1 MKRLI
6 PTLLLAPLLLAA
18 AGASAQKQRQ
28 IQPCEG
34 RGSQAEAS
42 GCARREFQAADAEL
56 NRAYNRLDGILDAA
70 EKALLKQSELA
81 WIKYR
86 DTTCAFE
93 SSQYAGG
100 TMRPM
105 IESYCL
111 ARVTKA
117 RTTELREQYELRSNE
132 GRVISDESDDGP

>member
-1 MKRLI
+1 MKTRRIIACTLF
-6 PTLLLAPLLLAA
+6 TLLLLTGAA
-18 AGASAQKQRQ
+18 AKTQKQRQ

-34 RGSQAEAS
+34 YGSQAEAT
-42 GCARREFQAADAEL
+42 GCAHREYEAADAEL
-56 NRAYNRLDGILDAA
+56 NKTYNRLAGILNED
-70 EKALLKQSELA
+70 EKSLLKTSELA

-86 DTTCAFE
+86 DTNCVFE

-105 IESYCL
+105 IESFCL

-117 RTTELREQYELRSNE
+117 RTTELKEQYELRK
-132 GRVISDESDDGP
+132 

>member
-1 MKRLI
+1 MKIKRIMLCA
-6 PTLLLAPLLLAA
+6 LLAPALLAA
-18 AGASAQKQRQ
+18 AAGAKTQKERQ

-34 RGSQAEAS
+34 HGSQAEAS
-42 GCARREFQAADAEL
+42 GCAHREYQAADAEL
-56 NRAYNRLDGILDAA
+56 NRAYTRLAAILDED
-70 EKALLKQSELA
+70 EKALLKASELA

-86 DTTCAFE
+86 DTNCTFE

-111 ARVTKA
+111 ARVTRA
-117 RTTELREQYELRSNE
+117 RTAELKEQYELRS
-132 GRVISDESDDGP
+132 DK

>member
-1 MKRLI
+1 MKKRRIILCA
-6 PTLLLAPLLLAA
+6 LLAPLLLSAV
-18 AGASAQKQRQ
+18 GAKTQKERP

-34 RGSQAEAS
+34 YGSQAEAS
-42 GCARREFQAADAEL
+42 GCAHREFLAADAEL
-56 NRAYNRLDGILDAA
+56 NKAYNRLAGILDAD
-70 EKALLKQSELA
+70 EKALLKEAELA

-86 DTTCAFE
+86 DSNCTFE

-105 IESYCL
+105 IESFCM

-117 RTTELREQYELRSNE
+117 RTAELKEQFESRSQ
-132 GRVISDESDDGP
+132 

>member
-1 MKRLI
+1 MRTNRIIACALL
-6 PTLLLAPLLLAA
+6 TLLLLTA
-18 AGASAQKQRQ
+18 AGAKTQKQRE

-34 RGSQAEAS
+34 NGSQAEAS
-42 GCARREFQAADAEL
+42 GCAHREYLAADAEL
-56 NRAYNRLDGILDAA
+56 NKTYNRLAGILDAD
-70 EKALLKQSELA
+70 EKALLKESELA

-86 DTTCAFE
+86 DSNCTFE

-105 IESYCL
+105 IESFCL

-117 RTTELREQYELRSNE
+117 RTAELKDQFEARQQ
-132 GRVISDESDDGP
+132 

>member
-1 MKRLI
+1 MKTKTRRIILCA
-6 PTLLLAPLLLAA
+6 LLAPVLLSGA
-18 AGASAQKQRQ
+18 AGAKTRKQRQ
-28 IQPCEG
+28 IQPCEE

-42 GCARREFQAADAEL
+42 GCAHREYQAADAEL
-56 NRAYNRLDGILDAA
+56 NKAYNRLAAILDAE
-70 EKALLKQSELA
+70 EKALLKASELA

-86 DTTCAFE
+86 DSNCTFE

-111 ARVTKA
+111 TRVTKA
-117 RTTELREQYELRSNE
+117 RTAELKMRFEIWTN
-132 GRVISDESDDGP
+132 

>member
-1 MKRLI
+1 MKRRTIILCALLT
-6 PTLLLAPLLLAA
+6 TLLLTA
-18 AGASAQKQRQ
+18 AGARTQKQRQ

-34 RGSQAEAS
+34 YGSQAEAS
-42 GCARREFQAADAEL
+42 GCAHREYKAADAEL
-56 NRAYNRLDGILDAA
+56 NKAYNRLSGILDTE
-70 EKALLKQSELA
+70 EKALLKEAELA

-86 DTTCAFE
+86 DSNCTFE

-105 IESYCL
+105 IESFCL

-117 RTTELREQYELRSNE
+117 RTAELREQYELRSQ
-132 GRVISDESDDGP
+132 

>member
-1 MKRLI
+1 MRRIALCA
-6 PTLLLAPLLLAA
+6 LLFPILLST
-18 AGASAQKQRQ
+18 AGAQAQKERP

-34 RGSQAEAS
+34 QGSQAEAS
-42 GCARREFQAADAEL
+42 GCAHREYLAADAEL
-56 NRAYNRLDGILDAA
+56 NKAYNRLAGILNAE
-70 EKALLKQSELA
+70 EKALLKESELA

-86 DTTCAFE
+86 DSNCVFE

-105 IESYCL
+105 IESFCL

-117 RTTELREQYELRSNE
+117 RTAELKEQYELRK
-132 GRVISDESDDGP
+132 

>member
-1 MKRLI
+1 MKTSRIILCA
-6 PTLLLAPLLLAA
+6 LLTAVLLPA
-18 AGASAQKQRQ
+18 AGAKTQKQRQ

-34 RGSQAEAS
+34 NGSQAEAS

-56 NRAYNRLDGILDAA
+56 NKAYNRLAGILDAD
-70 EKALLKQSELA
+70 EKALLKESELA

-86 DTTCAFE
+86 DSNCTFE

-105 IESYCL
+105 IESFCL

-117 RTTELREQYELRSNE
+117 RTAELKEQYELRSQ
-132 GRVISDESDDGP
+132 